1 MSDSQATFSG
11 PGVGRA
17 LGSLALPAD
26 LVQQLEREAKAS
38 KKTVTQ
44 LIGEWLEDQ
53 RDGREAMKVL
63 KRIKDGKEK
72 AIPAAEVYA
81 RLGI

>member
-11 PGVGRA
+11 PGMGSA
-17 LGSLALPAD
+17 LGSLSLPAD
-26 LVQQLEREAKAS
+26 LVQQLEREAKAN

-53 RDGREAMKVL
+53 RDFREAAKVL
-63 KRIKDGKEK
+63 KRVKEGKEK
-72 AIPAAEVYA
+72 TYPAAEVWA
-81 RLGI
+81 RHGI